1 VSRAGDD
8 DRGGARG
15 TGDDRELLPPR
26 LTDGP
31 APAAGSA
38 EELVVA
44 FMRAAKPYQTPPGR
58 RQRLHAA
65 LAGGRRARR
74 PVRSWLKPAL
84 ALGLLACAAA
94 TVSAHLLEWPR
105 WLAERLPGHEPAAAR
120 TAAAARSASVRP
132 GGVAGVPTPAPNEAP
147 VVEPLAVPVSPP
159 TAEVVPAEVPT
170 VADAA
175 PAAQPI
181 PARGAQL
188 PAPRHRT
195 RVSVARASRSNATT
209 AAHDDAAPPALA
221 EAGPAPARVEAK
233 PTPAMPPAGDAAK
246 AKAARRDT
254 SEEDAALALAALTAL
269 RRDHDPVRAR
279 AMVDA
284 YLRAQPNGAMAEEA
298 LAIAIEA
305 AAAHQ
310 DADAKSLATRYL
322 SLYPSG
328 MFRALAR
335 KTLRSA
341 DAESR

>member
-1 VSRAGDD
+1 MSRTGDD

-15 TGDDRELLPPR
+15 TADERARDRELPPSR

-31 APAAGSA
+31 APAPGSA

-65 LAGGRRARR
+65 LAGRRRAHR

-105 WLAERLPGHEPAAAR
+105 WLAERLPGHEASAAR
-120 TAAAARSASVRP
+120 TTAAARSASSRP
-132 GGVAGVPTPAPNEAP
+132 AGVPTPGPNEAP
-147 VVEPLAVPVSPP
+147 AVVPVSQPV
-159 TAEVVPAEVPT
+159 AEATPSE
-170 VADAA
+170 A
-175 PAAQPI
+175 PAAAGTAPTPQPI
-181 PARGAQL
+181 PARSAPV
-188 PAPRHRT
+188 PAPRHRS
-195 RVSVARASRSNATT
+195 RASVAKASRSSAPT
-209 AAHDDAAPPALA
+209 AASDGAAPPAIA
-221 EAGPAPARVEAK
+221 EAAPAAVPARDEAK
-233 PTPAMPPAGDAAK
+233 PTPASPPADGAKAAK
-246 AKAARRDT
+246 AGRRDT

-284 YLRAQPNGAMAEEA
+284 YLRAQPGGAMAEEA

-305 AAAHQ
+305 AAAHR
-310 DADAKSLATRYL
+310 DADAKALAARYL

-335 KTLRSA
+335 KTLRA
-341 DAESR
+341 DAASR